1 MTRKFFLLPV
11 ALLLLGGCS
20 QTDQPTSSGI
30 VPPGN
35 QIDQI
40 VEAIK
45 NTTEYKT
52 EYDVTLSMDDSFPLE
67 PSISAR
73 QSRIIHGLAR
83 VKGLNSGI
91 NGDDQSMKMKFE
103 VSLSEYLAAIHC
115 TLTQLREMLE
125 SDPKQFESYEI
136 DESNDYLMLLMDTSK
151 DGSVPHEWQYIVKD
165 EGSSQYKIGEF
176 YQNYLLRSEYLSVEG
191 STDNYYSLMNPLVD
205 VIKENKA
212 SVTYSDNVYSVD
224 ISANPV
230 DLGYGQSVSKVSL
243 KPSNNEY
250 VVGYEG
256 QIAEGPIQMD
266 VEGEF
271 RIHDINHSELTI
283 PDFTVFCPF
292 DHNETWQYVRYSDTQ
307 HIKVC
312 AYCHQY
318 IGQPENH
325 SMNEEHGVCVVCETH
340 SQMPRD
346 VSYFNDKLS
355 TGTPYLNGYRRPNGK
370 YYGLSIT
377 PDGAIYGSMIS
388 LSGVTGP
395 VLACFY
401 AGEDNILA
409 LQYDAGSATPLDG
422 CVSVSQQNVLV
433 FKNVALSFTPEQQ
446 AIIDQGNPSEVSQV
460 YGEVLALEGSTLD
473 AIKTRFTVTDE
484 YHSYTL
490 MNNHKEGE
498 DHTFTPEGSCFEAS
512 YAKCEREGCE
522 QCVYAHG
529 DYYHQYQINVINKPT
544 WGEDDQVYFTFGECS
559 HCHDHNPFIG
569 SIEKSDCNYHE
580 SLHIYITEYDS
591 DGNPHRW
598 TSTFLPHIDNNND
611 QLCDLCGSVKLSLT
625 YNDKVYSM
633 YFDGDEMKSYHY
645 WEDYST
651 EFDPGDHYSVKTYQL
666 SEDETI
672 LATITI
678 DTPEEGTKIQYTMQI
693 GDSSYV
699 SPAYDWRN

>member
-1 MTRKFFLLPV
+1 MRKKFFLLPV

-20 QTDQPTSSGI
+20 QSEQPTSSGI

-40 VEAIK
+40 VAAIK

-52 EYDVTLSMDDSFPLE
+52 EYEVTLSSDGEFPLE
-67 PSISAR
+67 PSVIAR

-83 VKGLNSGI
+83 VKGLNSGVS
-91 NGDDQSMKMKFE
+91 GDDQSMKVKFE
-103 VSLSEYLAAIHC
+103 MSLSEYLEAIHC
-115 TLTQLREMLE
+115 TVTQLRTMLE
-125 SDPKQFESYEI
+125 SNPKQFESYEI
-136 DESNDYLMLLMDTSK
+136 DEANDYFMLLTDASDDASK
-151 DGSVPHEWQYIVKD
+151 PHEWQYIVKD
-165 EGSSQYKIGEF
+165 EGSNQFKLGEF
-176 YQNYLLRSEYLSVEG
+176 YQNYLLRSEYLGVEG
-191 STDNYYSLMNPLVD
+191 STDNYYSLMNPLVEI
-205 VIKENKA
+205 IKENKA
-212 SVTYSDNVYSVD
+212 SVTSSDNVYSVD
-224 ISANPV
+224 ISSNPV
-230 DLGYGQSVSKVSL
+230 DLGYGQSVSKVYL

-256 QIAEGPIQMD
+256 QIAEGPLQMD

-271 RIHDINHSELTI
+271 RLHDINHSELTV
-283 PDFTVFCPF
+283 PEFTVFCPF
-292 DHNETWQYVRYSDTQ
+292 DHSKTWQYVRYSDTQ
-307 HIKVC
+307 HIKAC
-312 AYCHQY
+312 AYCHQF

-325 SMNEEHGVCVVCETH
+325 SMNEEHGICTVCDTY

-355 TGTPYLNGYRRPNGK
+355 TGTPYLNGYRRANGK
-370 YYGLSIT
+370 YYGLSIS
-377 PDGAIYGSMIS
+377 PQGAIYGGMIS

-409 LQYDAGSATPLDG
+409 LQFGVGSATPLG
-422 CVSVSQQNVLV
+422 SCVNAYEENVLV
-433 FKNVALSFTPEQQ
+433 FKNVSLSFTPAQQ
-446 AIIDQGNPSEVSQV
+446 EIIAHGNPSEVSEV
-460 YGEVLALEGSTLD
+460 YGEVLALQDSTLD
-473 AIKTRFTVTDE
+473 TIKTRFTVTDE

-490 MNNHKEGE
+490 RDNHQEGE
-498 DHTFTPEGSCFEAS
+498 SHTFTPEGTCFEAYYS
-512 YAKCEREGCE
+512 KCEREGCE

-529 DYYHQYQINVINKPT
+529 EYKHQYQVNVISKPT
-544 WGEDDQVYFTFGECS
+544 WGEDNSVYFTIGECS

-569 SIEKSDCNYHE
+569 GIDKSTYHE
-580 SLHIYITEYDS
+580 MVNDYILEYDP
-591 DGNPHRW
+591 DGYEHGY
-598 TSTFLPHIDNNND
+598 TYGFLPHIDNNND
-611 QLCDLCGSVKLSLT
+611 FKCDLCDSVKLSLT
-625 YNDKVYSM
+625 YNNKVYSI
-633 YFDGDEMKSYHY
+633 YYSGDEMMSSHY

-651 EFDPGDHYSVKTYQL
+651 EIDPGDHYSVRTYQL